1 MSKVNYNETHI
12 NLKEYWHG
20 QFVLATKVLENGV
33 LDRKLFALYSAR
45 HYGVKIWITVCIE
58 DPDITFKHF
67 STTDSSSM
75 CSSDFEKFLLPVG
88 FKPTLVD
95 VEVNVL

>member
-12 NLKEYWHG
+12 NPKDYCHG
-20 QFVLATKVLENGV
+20 QFVLATAVFDNGEV
-33 LDRKLFALYSAR
+33 ARKLFALYSTR
-45 HYGVKIWITVCIE
+45 DSKSKIWLSICIDNPEITY
-58 DPDITFKHF
+58 KHISHTNS
-67 STTDSSSM
+67 STVSA
-75 CSSDFEKFLLPVG
+75 SDFEKFLLPPS